1 MSRYGSDDCM
11 LYYNSKC
18 YKGNSCQFRHE
29 PSALTMDTTCK
40 FWMRGNCTR
49 FPCIFRHAWMPRK
62 DRSHQKC
69 HLESLKGRCSR
80 PYCPFRHDTVEPPR
94 ISGPSAVPPVAPYKG
109 RLISKADWR
118 AIDSPKKRTDGFIL
132 FAFLLFTAN
141 KSNSSVRFSGESTAR
156 QSAFWFYLT
165 FSTADSAHRTGLIIE
180 W

>member
-1 MSRYGSDDCM
+1 MSHPGCWPQKPHLLKGVIKPEETWADKGRYPLIKSENRGDVVYGCSQSKMSRYGSDDCM

-109 RLISKADWR
+109 WLILKADWR
-118 AIDSPKKRTDGFIL
+118 AIKV
-132 FAFLLFTAN
+132 LL
-141 KSNSSVRFSGESTAR
+141 GP
-156 QSAFWFYLT
+156 
-165 FSTADSAHRTGLIIE
+165 GI
-180 W
+180 